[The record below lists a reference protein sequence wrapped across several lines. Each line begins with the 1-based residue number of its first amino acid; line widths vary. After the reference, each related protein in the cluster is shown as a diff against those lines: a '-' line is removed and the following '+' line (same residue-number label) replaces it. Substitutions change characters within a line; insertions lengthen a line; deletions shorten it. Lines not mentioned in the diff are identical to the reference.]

1 MNSMTIAMA
10 RFISAGVGIRL
21 SGVRVADARSVG
33 SRLPDF
39 TRFVS
44 ATAFALT
51 TAMMLSACGGAPAR
65 SGSVSHRTPSQSSA
79 PLPSETPVAAP
90 VAQGAA
96 AATGDPQ
103 TRFAAALA
111 LLDQHQQDQ
120 AETALVSLVHDF
132 PQLSGP
138 STELGLLYLRSNR
151 RPQATQSFEQALRA
165 NSQNTVAL
173 NCLGIL
179 YRQAGDFA
187 RSEQS
192 YLRAIALKPSDAKTH
207 LNLGILYELSL
218 RRPKDALDQYRESQK
233 YAAQENLMVTAWIK
247 ELESQPNP
255 VAMTPPSGA
264 VTAAR

>member
-1 MNSMTIAMA
+1 MA
-10 RFISAGVGIRL
+10 RCTRPQLLRARLNAARTTGAARFLAAGAIVSMSASL
-21 SGVRVADARSVG
+21 LA
-33 SRLPDF
+33 
-39 TRFVS
+39 
-44 ATAFALT
+44 
-51 TAMMLSACGGAPAR
+51 ACGGAPAR
-65 SGSVSHRTPSQSSA
+65 SSVPHRTPVSSA
-79 PLPSETPVAAP
+79 SQPASSSSSALSSPQSAP
-90 VAQGAA
+90 AQGNA
-96 AATGDPQ
+96 GSDPQ
-103 TRFAAALA
+103 SRFAAALA

-120 AETALVSLVHDF
+120 AEAALVSLARDF

-192 YLRAIALKPSDAKTH
+192 YLRAIALKPNDAKTH

-218 RRPKDALDQYRESQK
+218 HRPKDALDQYRESQK

-247 ELESQPNP
+247 ELETQGNP
-255 VAMTPPSGA
+255 VATGA
-264 VTAAR
+264 ASSAIAAAR